1 MKVSIVGCGSISSA
15 HIGAISKISDARIIS
30 VADCIP
36 ERAQAAADRTGAR
49 AFTSLES
56 LLCDE
61 KPDVLHICT
70 PHYLHV
76 PMACAAMEQGVSVLC
91 EKPCAM
97 TAAQLTELRAV
108 QRRTGSAFG
117 VCFQNRYNRSSL
129 FLKSLI
135 AGGEYGALKGMRA
148 IVTWRRDADYYESGD
163 WRGKLATEGGGVLIN
178 QAIHTLDLMNWLG
191 GGISAV
197 TAHVSNDHLKGVIEV
212 EDTVSALAEFRQGFR
227 GVFYATT
234 AHAVTSPVILEASFE
249 DKTFRIEGDTVFEID
264 GGITPVSL
272 PSDDEIFGK
281 VCWGRGHTAL
291 ISDFYDCLSSGR
303 PFEIDAFEGGKAV
316 SLMLGIYESAKTNQ
330 RLEVEA

>member
-36 ERAQAAADRTGAR
+36 ERARAAADRTGAR

-56 LLCDE
+56 LLRDK

-97 TAAQLTELRAV
+97 TAEQLTELRAV

-163 WRGKLATEGGGVLIN
+163 WRGKLATEGGGV
-178 QAIHTLDLMNWLG
+178 
-191 GGISAV
+191 SAV

-264 GGITPVSL
+264 GGTTPVSL